1 MLTGIPAT
9 NVLTLWCILIKN
21 KLYKYTIYN
30 YIISLLS
37 LIFVSQ
43 LHSIFFFW
51 LILKYLIELRHG
63 DNFVNV
69 SGPIWWFLFVFLFMP
84 YLRRYR
90 LSSSVKYLTGQTFF
104 QELVLKRF
112 WRDIDLQE
120 KFDCGKE
127 VQFIDIQD
135 DQEK

>member
-69 SGPIWWFLFVFLFMP
+69 SGPIWWFLFVFLFIP

-90 LSSSVKYLTGQTFF
+90 LPSSVKYLAGQIFF